1 MKMNKHYN
9 ELKASYLFVDI
20 AHKVAA
26 YQEAHPEKEII
37 RLGIGDVTQPL
48 AKCVVQAMRDAAEE
62 MGTKEGFHGYGPEQG
77 YPFLKQAIQGYYA
90 GRGTQLA
97 EDEIFISDGAKSD
110 LANVLGLFDVDNT
123 VLVPDPV
130 YPTYVDD
137 NVTDGRKIIYGRT
150 SQENGFLGMPDDS
163 VKADIIYICS
173 PNNPTGAVMSADE
186 IEKIAAVL
194 RESNVLVLSDEIYS
208 ELTYGLDRHVSI
220 ASLPGMAERTVV
232 VNGFSKSYAMTGW
245 RLGYA
250 AGPAPLIKVMTKIHQ
265 SCIMSAPTTSQY
277 AAVTALRQCDDQIE
291 MMRDEYNRRRRY
303 VVKAL
308 NDMGL
313 TCFEPRGAFY
323 VFPSIQI
330 SGLTSSEFCERLLR
344 EKEVAIIPGSAFGA
358 SGEGY
363 ARISYA
369 YSVEHLETAM
379 RRIRTFLKDHGWL
392 AE

>member
-48 AKCVVQAMRDAAEE
+48 AKCVVDAMHDAVTE

-90 GRGTQLA
+90 GRGTQLD

-173 PNNPTGAVMSADE
+173 PNNPTGAAYTRPAQGMGGVRQKE
-186 IEKIAAVL
+186 QRYYPLRRRLRVL
-194 RESNVLVLSDEIYS
+194 HLRRRAGPQHLR
-208 ELTYGLDRHVSI
+208 DRGCPRVRHRD
-220 ASLPGMAERTVV
+220 LLLLQDRRLHRHPLRLHRRAER
-232 VNGFSKSYAMTGW
+232 
-245 RLGYA
+245 
-250 AGPAPLIKVMTKIHQ
+250 
-265 SCIMSAPTTSQY
+265 
-277 AAVTALRQCDDQIE
+277 
-291 MMRDEYNRRRRY
+291 
-303 VVKAL
+303 
-308 NDMGL
+308 
-313 TCFEPRGAFY
+313 
-323 VFPSIQI
+323 
-330 SGLTSSEFCERLLR
+330 SGT
-344 EKEVAIIPGSAFGA
+344 
-358 SGEGY
+358 
-363 ARISYA
+363 
-369 YSVEHLETAM
+369 
-379 RRIRTFLKDHGWL
+379 
-392 AE
+392 

>member
-48 AKCVVQAMRDAAEE
+48 AKCVVKAMHDAADE

-137 NVTDGRKIIYGRT
+137 NVTDGRKIIYSRT
-150 SQENGFLGMPDDS
+150 SEENGFLGMPDEN
-163 VKADIIYICS
+163 VKADIIYMDGS
-173 PNNPTGAVMSADE
+173 KETVNQKALYSGHFRSDPTNQPYYVLTSKYAPVYDYQYYKEHNADLAALFGDNQWKYLEHFVNSGMKEGRQGSSAFNLAAYKANNPD
-186 IEKIAAVL
+186 
-194 RESNVLVLSDEIYS
+194 LV
-208 ELTYGLDRHVSI
+208 
-220 ASLPGMAERTVV
+220 A
-232 VNGFSKSYAMTGW
+232 
-245 RLGYA
+245 
-250 AGPAPLIKVMTKIHQ
+250 
-265 SCIMSAPTTSQY
+265 
-277 AAVTALRQCDDQIE
+277 
-291 MMRDEYNRRRRY
+291 
-303 VVKAL
+303 
-308 NDMGL
+308 
-313 TCFEPRGAFY
+313 
-323 VFPSIQI
+323 
-330 SGLTSSEFCERLLR
+330 
-344 EKEVAIIPGSAFGA
+344 AFGEDNQKYYEHYISSGKSEGRKA
-358 SGEGY
+358 S
-363 ARISYA
+363 
-369 YSVEHLETAM
+369 
-379 RRIRTFLKDHGWL
+379 
-392 AE
+392 